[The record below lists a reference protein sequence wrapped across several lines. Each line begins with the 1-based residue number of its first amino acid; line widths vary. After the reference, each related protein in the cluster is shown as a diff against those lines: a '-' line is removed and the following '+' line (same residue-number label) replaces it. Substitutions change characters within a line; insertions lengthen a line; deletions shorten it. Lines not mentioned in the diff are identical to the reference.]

1 MKEAAYSWEG
11 DWHLKVCLINS
22 FQLQP
27 LLIYQ
32 GLPYAIIIRNIS
44 NKSILTIK
52 ANHRRNNMRIVRK
65 IWTILAIIMTALLV
79 SQIVVLADDTD
90 QEYYYFNDKFK
101 IKDNKGYS
109 LDEQE
114 KIKSKDVHY
123 GWDLGS
129 LYVTGYTQR
138 TEDLDGNPV
147 FLKNAGDKVKLGFDL
162 QQDIDKLNGNE
173 KISIGEDKK
182 GYDSYF
188 EIPETNFGR
197 GTLIVQHTDYQNV
210 KNKPQIYTNFLTAEA
225 ETNANTGVDLNEE
238 GDYEVALD
246 YVVKNSPRKVLGK
259 NILPTSSDYTIRL
272 FKFSVRN
279 GNSMVFPLDVST
291 GQELSNRAFT
301 ENGFRIDLAK
311 SRYLKVF
318 VRRDD
323 DSDDTR
329 ENKPAKDGDTFTKE
343 GVYTITVEDPSTNQ
357 TTTKK
362 IYVGTDERY
371 KAFVTTGYSLE
382 EIDKLLSEGATINED
397 GYVVMATGES
407 LADAGQAVETE
418 PTEELDASTQE
429 EENSSTSLPF
439 IPIAIGAVVLILA
452 IIIISSKNKSSKKKT
467 VSEREEERQNS

>member
-1 MKEAAYSWEG
+1 MKAFR
-11 DWHLKVCLINS
+11 KVWSI
-22 FQLQP
+22 
-27 LLIYQ
+27 IAI
-32 GLPYAIIIRNIS
+32 AIIAILIS
-44 NKSILTIK
+44 Q
-52 ANHRRNNMRIVRK
+52 
-65 IWTILAIIMTALLV
+65 TAV
-79 SQIVVLADDTD
+79 IADDTN
-90 QEYYYFNDKFK
+90 YYFNDKYK
-101 IKDNKGYS
+101 IKDDKGFS

-138 TEDLDGNPV
+138 TEDIDGNPV

-173 KISIGEDKK
+173 KLSIGEDKK

-210 KNKPQIYTNFLTAEA
+210 KNKPQIYTNFLTAET
-225 ETNANTGVDLNEE
+225 EINANTGVELNEE

-279 GNSMVFPLDVST
+279 GNSMVFPFDVST

-311 SRYLKVF
+311 SHYLKVF

-343 GVYTITVEDPSTNQ
+343 GVYVITVEDPSTNQ

-362 IYVGTDERY
+362 IYVGSDERY
-371 KAFVTTGYSLE
+371 KAYVTTGYSLD
-382 EIDKLLSEGATINED
+382 EIDKLLSEGASINED
-397 GYVVMATGES
+397 GYVVMPTGEE
-407 LADAGQAVETE
+407 LDAGQATESEPAEEPET
-418 PTEELDASTQE
+418 TTKE
-429 EENSSTSLPF
+429 EETTSSSLP
-439 IPIAIGAVVLILA
+439 IVPIAIAAVVLVVVIIL
-452 IIIISSKNKSSKKKT
+452 ITSKNKSNKKKNAT
-467 VSEREEERQNS
+467 ENEEERKNS